1 MSLTSPR
8 LIVPSIVL
16 ALAAL
21 MVASCGEHNLPTS
34 PSLSTAPTG
43 QLQTVTE
50 LWVDLADN
58 SPAPSGPEKFRL
70 LDEDPPPPPPEP
82 GSKWTP
88 WPPGAPPRAQPG
100 VPFPGDP
107 STNPRMHVKLDPD
120 GDQGVP
126 HSGRPV
132 GTYGCRD
139 NRYTWYYDQIIATD
153 TGIPVKITK
162 RENFFDGRYAG
173 KNQDSFQVAG
183 NSSVTLH
190 TRWCS
195 GWAKP
200 HYTQTKLYGQADN
213 GEEIVFN
220 GPYVALLSP

>member
-34 PSLSTAPTG
+34 PSLSTSPMG

-50 LWVDLADN
+50 LWVDLADDR
-58 SPAPSGPEKFRL
+58 PGPPSGAEKFRL
-70 LDEDPPPPPPEP
+70 LDEPPAPPPEP
-82 GSKWTP
+82 GSKWQP

-100 VPFPGDP
+100 VPVPGEP
-107 STNPRMHVKLDPD
+107 TTNPRLHVKVDPD
-120 GDQGVP
+120 PNDGVP

-132 GTYGCRD
+132 GIYSCRD

-162 RENFFDGRYAG
+162 RENFFDGRYTG
-173 KNQDSFQVAG
+173 KNEDSFQVAG

-195 GWAKP
+195 AWPRP
-200 HYTQTKLYGQADN
+200 HYAQTKLYGQADN
-213 GEEIVFN
+213 GEEITFN
-220 GPYVALLSP
+220 GPYVALLTP